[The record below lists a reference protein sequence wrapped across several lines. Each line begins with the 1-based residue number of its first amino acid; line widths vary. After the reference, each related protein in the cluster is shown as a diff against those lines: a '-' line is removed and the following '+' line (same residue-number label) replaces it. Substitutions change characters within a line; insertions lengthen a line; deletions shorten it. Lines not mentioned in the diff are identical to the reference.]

1 MLWKVE
7 HSRKYLEERWDRD
20 QVDWVKIIE
29 SESEEKYTNPPNRY
43 SSTSLINKLEELGI
57 GRPSTYVS
65 IIESITSVFINSE
78 SSLKPRIL
86 AIALINN
93 FMKPYFNQYIDYE
106 FSKTMEDELD
116 LILESKN
123 PEESKIKFLQKS
135 HETIKSHVEDYGI
148 QDPLALTTVKLPFE
162 SRYVVKTGRIQGKI
176 PYPYLLR
183 DDDFKVGL
191 PPEITIEE
199 IEEEILID
207 EEELSE
213 YQQKRFGPRGDLII
227 QKQQLIQPI
236 QDQIFNAIRELAK
249 SRNYDFIFDKSADI
263 VMLYSDKRYDVSD
276 QILRTI
282 SRANNR
288 KKVDSRK
295 DKREI
300 ENESLIDETTVV
312 SDIENKEKEDISD
325 EKVSTPNKKLTVK
338 ELLEQ
343 RKQKNSDKRKVKD

>member
-1 MLWKVE
+1 MKKNYFFVLLFLTSTFIFGQRGIKIGYIDTEYILENLPEYNQISKRLEEKAGDWKKE
-7 HSRKYLEERWDRD
+7 IEERSRKID
-20 QVDWVKIIE
+20 QKKE
-29 SESEEKYTNPPNRY
+29 
-43 SSTSLINKLEELGI
+43 
-57 GRPSTYVS
+57 
-65 IIESITSVFINSE
+65 
-78 SSLKPRIL
+78 SLKSERIL
-86 AIALINN
+86 
-93 FMKPYFNQYIDYE
+93 
-106 FSKTMEDELD
+106 
-116 LILESKN
+116 
-123 PEESKIKFLQKS
+123 
-135 HETIKSHVEDYGI
+135 
-148 QDPLALTTVKLPFE
+148 LTSE
-162 SRYVVKTGRIQGKI
+162 M
-176 PYPYLLR
+176 
-183 DDDFKVGL
+183 
-191 PPEITIEE
+191 IEE

-343 RKQKNSDKRKVKD
+343 RKQKNSNKRKVKD

>member
-1 MLWKVE
+1 MKKSYFFILLFLTTTFIFGQRGIKIGYIDTEYILENLPEYNQISKRLEEKAGDWKKE
-7 HSRKYLEERWDRD
+7 IEERSRKID
-20 QVDWVKIIE
+20 QKKE
-29 SESEEKYTNPPNRY
+29 
-43 SSTSLINKLEELGI
+43 
-57 GRPSTYVS
+57 
-65 IIESITSVFINSE
+65 
-78 SSLKPRIL
+78 SLKSERIL
-86 AIALINN
+86 
-93 FMKPYFNQYIDYE
+93 
-106 FSKTMEDELD
+106 
-116 LILESKN
+116 
-123 PEESKIKFLQKS
+123 
-135 HETIKSHVEDYGI
+135 
-148 QDPLALTTVKLPFE
+148 LTSE
-162 SRYVVKTGRIQGKI
+162 M
-176 PYPYLLR
+176 
-183 DDDFKVGL
+183 
-191 PPEITIEE
+191 IEE

-312 SDIENKEKEDISD
+312 SEIENKEKEDISD

-343 RKQKNSDKRKVKD
+343 RKQKNSNKRKVKDYYLYSC

>member
-1 MLWKVE
+1 MKKSYFFILLFLTTTFIFGQRGIKIGYIDTEYILENLPEYNQISKRLEEKAGDWKKE
-7 HSRKYLEERWDRD
+7 IEERSRKID
-20 QVDWVKIIE
+20 QKKE
-29 SESEEKYTNPPNRY
+29 S
-43 SSTSLINKLEELGI
+43 L
-57 GRPSTYVS
+57 
-65 IIESITSVFINSE
+65 NSE
-78 SSLKPRIL
+78 RIL
-86 AIALINN
+86 
-93 FMKPYFNQYIDYE
+93 
-106 FSKTMEDELD
+106 
-116 LILESKN
+116 
-123 PEESKIKFLQKS
+123 
-135 HETIKSHVEDYGI
+135 
-148 QDPLALTTVKLPFE
+148 LTSE
-162 SRYVVKTGRIQGKI
+162 M
-176 PYPYLLR
+176 
-183 DDDFKVGL
+183 
-191 PPEITIEE
+191 IEE

-295 DKREI
+295 NKREI
-300 ENESLIDETTVV
+300 ENESLIDETTVT
-312 SDIENKEKEDISD
+312 SEIENKEKDDPSE

-343 RKQKNSDKRKVKD
+343 RKQKNSNKRKVKD

>member
-1 MLWKVE
+1 MKKSYFFILLFLTSSFIFGQRGIKIGYIDTEYILENLPEYNQISKRLEEKAGDWKKE
-7 HSRKYLEERWDRD
+7 IEERSRKID
-20 QVDWVKIIE
+20 QKKE
-29 SESEEKYTNPPNRY
+29 
-43 SSTSLINKLEELGI
+43 
-57 GRPSTYVS
+57 
-65 IIESITSVFINSE
+65 
-78 SSLKPRIL
+78 SLKSERIL
-86 AIALINN
+86 
-93 FMKPYFNQYIDYE
+93 
-106 FSKTMEDELD
+106 
-116 LILESKN
+116 
-123 PEESKIKFLQKS
+123 
-135 HETIKSHVEDYGI
+135 
-148 QDPLALTTVKLPFE
+148 LTSE
-162 SRYVVKTGRIQGKI
+162 M
-176 PYPYLLR
+176 
-183 DDDFKVGL
+183 
-191 PPEITIEE
+191 IEE

-300 ENESLIDETTVV
+300 ENESLIDETTVT
-312 SDIENKEKEDISD
+312 SEIEIKEKDDPSE
-325 EKVSTPNKKLTVK
+325 EKVSTPNKRLTVK

-343 RKQKNSDKRKVKD
+343 RKQKNSNKRKVKD

>member
-1 MLWKVE
+1 MKKSYFFILLFLTSTFIFGQRGIKIGYIDTEYILENLPEYNQISKRLEEKAGDWKKE
-7 HSRKYLEERWDRD
+7 IEERSRKID
-20 QVDWVKIIE
+20 QKKE
-29 SESEEKYTNPPNRY
+29 
-43 SSTSLINKLEELGI
+43 
-57 GRPSTYVS
+57 
-65 IIESITSVFINSE
+65 
-78 SSLKPRIL
+78 SLKSERIL
-86 AIALINN
+86 
-93 FMKPYFNQYIDYE
+93 
-106 FSKTMEDELD
+106 
-116 LILESKN
+116 
-123 PEESKIKFLQKS
+123 
-135 HETIKSHVEDYGI
+135 
-148 QDPLALTTVKLPFE
+148 LTSE
-162 SRYVVKTGRIQGKI
+162 M
-176 PYPYLLR
+176 
-183 DDDFKVGL
+183 
-191 PPEITIEE
+191 IEE

-300 ENESLIDETTVV
+300 ENESLIDETTVT
-312 SDIENKEKEDISD
+312 SEIENKEEDDPSE

-343 RKQKNSDKRKVKD
+343 RKQKNSNKRKVKD

>member
-1 MLWKVE
+1 MKKSYFFILLFLSYTFIFSQRGIKIGYIDTEYILENLPEYNQISKRLEEKAGDWKKE
-7 HSRKYLEERWDRD
+7 IEERSRKID
-20 QVDWVKIIE
+20 QKKE
-29 SESEEKYTNPPNRY
+29 
-43 SSTSLINKLEELGI
+43 
-57 GRPSTYVS
+57 
-65 IIESITSVFINSE
+65 
-78 SSLKPRIL
+78 SLKSERIL
-86 AIALINN
+86 
-93 FMKPYFNQYIDYE
+93 
-106 FSKTMEDELD
+106 
-116 LILESKN
+116 
-123 PEESKIKFLQKS
+123 
-135 HETIKSHVEDYGI
+135 
-148 QDPLALTTVKLPFE
+148 LTSE
-162 SRYVVKTGRIQGKI
+162 M
-176 PYPYLLR
+176 
-183 DDDFKVGL
+183 
-191 PPEITIEE
+191 IEE

-343 RKQKNSDKRKVKD
+343 RKQKNSNKRKVKD

>member
-1 MLWKVE
+1 MKKSYFFILLFLTSTFIFGQRGIKIGYIDTEYILENLPEYNQISKRLEEKAGDWKKE
-7 HSRKYLEERWDRD
+7 IEERSRKID
-20 QVDWVKIIE
+20 QKKE
-29 SESEEKYTNPPNRY
+29 
-43 SSTSLINKLEELGI
+43 
-57 GRPSTYVS
+57 
-65 IIESITSVFINSE
+65 
-78 SSLKPRIL
+78 SLKSERIL
-86 AIALINN
+86 
-93 FMKPYFNQYIDYE
+93 
-106 FSKTMEDELD
+106 
-116 LILESKN
+116 
-123 PEESKIKFLQKS
+123 
-135 HETIKSHVEDYGI
+135 
-148 QDPLALTTVKLPFE
+148 LTSE
-162 SRYVVKTGRIQGKI
+162 M
-176 PYPYLLR
+176 
-183 DDDFKVGL
+183 
-191 PPEITIEE
+191 IEE

-300 ENESLIDETTVV
+300 ENESLIDETTVA
-312 SDIENKEKEDISD
+312 SEIENKEKDDTSE

-343 RKQKNSDKRKVKD
+343 RKQKNSNKRKVKD

>member
-1 MLWKVE
+1 MKKSYFFILLFLTSTFIFGQRGIKIGYIDTEYILENLPEYNQISKRLEEKAGDWKKE
-7 HSRKYLEERWDRD
+7 IEERSRKID
-20 QVDWVKIIE
+20 QKKE
-29 SESEEKYTNPPNRY
+29 
-43 SSTSLINKLEELGI
+43 
-57 GRPSTYVS
+57 
-65 IIESITSVFINSE
+65 
-78 SSLKPRIL
+78 SLKSERIL
-86 AIALINN
+86 
-93 FMKPYFNQYIDYE
+93 
-106 FSKTMEDELD
+106 
-116 LILESKN
+116 
-123 PEESKIKFLQKS
+123 
-135 HETIKSHVEDYGI
+135 
-148 QDPLALTTVKLPFE
+148 LTSE
-162 SRYVVKTGRIQGKI
+162 M
-176 PYPYLLR
+176 
-183 DDDFKVGL
+183 
-191 PPEITIEE
+191 IEE

-249 SRNYDFIFDKSADI
+249 SRNYDFIFHKSADI

-343 RKQKNSDKRKVKD
+343 RKQKNSNKRKVKD

>member
-1 MLWKVE
+1 MKKSYFIILLFLTSTFIFGQRGIKIGYIDTEYILENLPEYNQISKRLEEKAGDWKKE
-7 HSRKYLEERWDRD
+7 IEERSRKID
-20 QVDWVKIIE
+20 QKKE
-29 SESEEKYTNPPNRY
+29 
-43 SSTSLINKLEELGI
+43 
-57 GRPSTYVS
+57 
-65 IIESITSVFINSE
+65 
-78 SSLKPRIL
+78 SLKSERIL
-86 AIALINN
+86 
-93 FMKPYFNQYIDYE
+93 
-106 FSKTMEDELD
+106 
-116 LILESKN
+116 
-123 PEESKIKFLQKS
+123 
-135 HETIKSHVEDYGI
+135 
-148 QDPLALTTVKLPFE
+148 LTSE
-162 SRYVVKTGRIQGKI
+162 M
-176 PYPYLLR
+176 
-183 DDDFKVGL
+183 
-191 PPEITIEE
+191 IEE

>member
-1 MLWKVE
+1 MKKSYFFILLFLTSTFIFGQRGIKIGYIDTEYILENLPEYNQISKRLEEKAGDWKKE
-7 HSRKYLEERWDRD
+7 IEERSRKID
-20 QVDWVKIIE
+20 QKKE
-29 SESEEKYTNPPNRY
+29 
-43 SSTSLINKLEELGI
+43 
-57 GRPSTYVS
+57 
-65 IIESITSVFINSE
+65 
-78 SSLKPRIL
+78 SLKSERIL
-86 AIALINN
+86 
-93 FMKPYFNQYIDYE
+93 
-106 FSKTMEDELD
+106 
-116 LILESKN
+116 
-123 PEESKIKFLQKS
+123 
-135 HETIKSHVEDYGI
+135 
-148 QDPLALTTVKLPFE
+148 LTSE
-162 SRYVVKTGRIQGKI
+162 M
-176 PYPYLLR
+176 
-183 DDDFKVGL
+183 
-191 PPEITIEE
+191 IEE

-300 ENESLIDETTVV
+300 DNESLIDETTVV

-343 RKQKNSDKRKVKD
+343 RKQKNSNKRKVKD

>member
-1 MLWKVE
+1 MKKSYFFILLFLTSTFIFGQRGIKIGYIDTEYILENLPEYNQISKRLEEKAGDWKKE
-7 HSRKYLEERWDRD
+7 IEERSRKID
-20 QVDWVKIIE
+20 QKKE
-29 SESEEKYTNPPNRY
+29 
-43 SSTSLINKLEELGI
+43 
-57 GRPSTYVS
+57 
-65 IIESITSVFINSE
+65 
-78 SSLKPRIL
+78 SLKSERIL
-86 AIALINN
+86 
-93 FMKPYFNQYIDYE
+93 
-106 FSKTMEDELD
+106 
-116 LILESKN
+116 
-123 PEESKIKFLQKS
+123 
-135 HETIKSHVEDYGI
+135 
-148 QDPLALTTVKLPFE
+148 LTSE
-162 SRYVVKTGRIQGKI
+162 M
-176 PYPYLLR
+176 
-183 DDDFKVGL
+183 
-191 PPEITIEE
+191 IEE

-300 ENESLIDETTVV
+300 ENESLIDDTTVA
-312 SDIENKEKEDISD
+312 SEIENKEKDDPSE

-343 RKQKNSDKRKVKD
+343 RKQKNSNKRKVKD

>member
-1 MLWKVE
+1 MKKSYFIILLFLTSTFIFGQRGIKIGYIDTEYILENLPEYNQISKRLEEKAGDWKKE
-7 HSRKYLEERWDRD
+7 IEERSRKID
-20 QVDWVKIIE
+20 QKKE
-29 SESEEKYTNPPNRY
+29 
-43 SSTSLINKLEELGI
+43 
-57 GRPSTYVS
+57 
-65 IIESITSVFINSE
+65 
-78 SSLKPRIL
+78 SLKSERIL
-86 AIALINN
+86 
-93 FMKPYFNQYIDYE
+93 
-106 FSKTMEDELD
+106 
-116 LILESKN
+116 
-123 PEESKIKFLQKS
+123 
-135 HETIKSHVEDYGI
+135 
-148 QDPLALTTVKLPFE
+148 LTSE
-162 SRYVVKTGRIQGKI
+162 M
-176 PYPYLLR
+176 
-183 DDDFKVGL
+183 
-191 PPEITIEE
+191 IEE

-288 KKVDSRK
+288 RKVDSRK

>member
-1 MLWKVE
+1 MKKSYFFILLFLTSTFIFGQRGIKIGYIDTEYILENLPEYNQISKRLEEKAGDWKKE
-7 HSRKYLEERWDRD
+7 IEERSRKID
-20 QVDWVKIIE
+20 QKKE
-29 SESEEKYTNPPNRY
+29 
-43 SSTSLINKLEELGI
+43 
-57 GRPSTYVS
+57 
-65 IIESITSVFINSE
+65 
-78 SSLKPRIL
+78 SLKSERIL
-86 AIALINN
+86 
-93 FMKPYFNQYIDYE
+93 
-106 FSKTMEDELD
+106 
-116 LILESKN
+116 
-123 PEESKIKFLQKS
+123 
-135 HETIKSHVEDYGI
+135 
-148 QDPLALTTVKLPFE
+148 LTSE
-162 SRYVVKTGRIQGKI
+162 M
-176 PYPYLLR
+176 
-183 DDDFKVGL
+183 
-191 PPEITIEE
+191 IEE

-300 ENESLIDETTVV
+300 ENESLIDETTFV

-343 RKQKNSDKRKVKD
+343 RKQKNSNKRKVKD

>member
-1 MLWKVE
+1 MKKSYFFILLFLTSTFIFGQRGIKIGYIDTEYILENLPEYNQISKRLEEKAGDWKKE
-7 HSRKYLEERWDRD
+7 IEERSRKID
-20 QVDWVKIIE
+20 QKKE
-29 SESEEKYTNPPNRY
+29 
-43 SSTSLINKLEELGI
+43 
-57 GRPSTYVS
+57 
-65 IIESITSVFINSE
+65 
-78 SSLKPRIL
+78 SLKSERIL
-86 AIALINN
+86 
-93 FMKPYFNQYIDYE
+93 
-106 FSKTMEDELD
+106 
-116 LILESKN
+116 
-123 PEESKIKFLQKS
+123 
-135 HETIKSHVEDYGI
+135 
-148 QDPLALTTVKLPFE
+148 LTSE
-162 SRYVVKTGRIQGKI
+162 M
-176 PYPYLLR
+176 
-183 DDDFKVGL
+183 
-191 PPEITIEE
+191 IEE

-288 KKVDSRK
+288 KKVNSRK

-312 SDIENKEKEDISD
+312 SEIENKEKDDTSL
-325 EKVSTPNKKLTVK
+325 EKASTPNKKLTVK

-343 RKQKNSDKRKVKD
+343 RKQKNSNKRKVKD

>member
-1 MLWKVE
+1 MKKSYFFILLFLVSTFIFAQRGIKIGYIDTE
-7 HSRKYLEERWDRD
+7 YILENLPEYNQISKRLEEKAGDWKKEVEERTRKID
-20 QVDWVKIIE
+20 QKKE
-29 SESEEKYTNPPNRY
+29 
-43 SSTSLINKLEELGI
+43 
-57 GRPSTYVS
+57 
-65 IIESITSVFINSE
+65 
-78 SSLKPRIL
+78 SLKSERIL
-86 AIALINN
+86 
-93 FMKPYFNQYIDYE
+93 
-106 FSKTMEDELD
+106 
-116 LILESKN
+116 
-123 PEESKIKFLQKS
+123 
-135 HETIKSHVEDYGI
+135 
-148 QDPLALTTVKLPFE
+148 LTSE
-162 SRYVVKTGRIQGKI
+162 M
-176 PYPYLLR
+176 
-183 DDDFKVGL
+183 
-191 PPEITIEE
+191 IEE

-288 KKVDSRK
+288 KKIDSRK

-312 SDIENKEKEDISD
+312 SKIENKEKDDASE

-343 RKQKNSDKRKVKD
+343 RKQKNSNKRKVKD